1 VSWPVVKIKTVCQQ
15 VRGVTYKKDK
25 VSDAPKVG
33 YVKLYRSNNISPE
46 GGLNEYKLIYVH
58 NSCVKEKQLLKTYDI
73 LITASTG
80 SKSAIGKNAQ
90 LLNDIKVTF
99 GAFCKTLRPKQN
111 LVDPLYLGYFF
122 KRPEFRAYISNVV
135 EGANINNLKNEH
147 IDELDIPL
155 PPLPVQKQIA
165 AVLEKA
171 DTLRSQCQQMEKAL
185 NSLAQSVFLDM
196 FGDPTQT
203 KFSKLKLSECL
214 SKIESGWSPKCESFA
229 AEAGRPGI
237 LKLGAVTSGVYLE
250 KENKAMTYDSEP
262 KAALEVKSG
271 DLLFTRKNT
280 FDLVAAVAYV
290 QRTRSKLYLPDLIF
304 RFVPI
309 DGERI
314 SKIYLWGLFSSVNF
328 RKIVQSL
335 ATGAAGSMPNISKA
349 KLLDLAIPYPPIEL
363 QEQYE
368 NCIVKIWELMATHE
382 IKKKEINETFESVL
396 QRAFKGELALK
407 DVA

>member
-1 VSWPVVKIKTVCQQ
+1 MSWPLV
-15 VRGVTYKKDK
+15 
-25 VSDAPKVG
+25 
-33 YVKLYRSNNISPE
+33 NI
-46 GGLNEYKLIYVH
+46 
-58 NSCVKEKQLLKTYDI
+58 
-73 LITASTG
+73 
-80 SKSAIGKNAQ
+80 
-90 LLNDIKVTF
+90 NDI
-99 GAFCKTLRPKQN
+99 CRPKQWKTVSSSK
-111 LVDPLYLGYFF
+111 LLEEGYPVYGANG
-122 KRPEFRAYISNVV
+122 RIGYYSEYTHEFPTLMITCRGATCGNVHISVPKAYIN
-135 EGANINNLKNEH
+135 GNAMA
-147 IDELDIPL
+147 LDGLDSEKYSIKYLFYYFKSRGFNDVISGSAQPQITRQGLSKIEIPL

-171 DTLRSQCQQMEKAL
+171 DTLRSQCQQMEQEL

-203 KFSKLKLSECL
+203 TLSKLKLSECL
-214 SKIESGWSPKCESFA
+214 SKMESGWSPNCESFA
-229 AEAGRPGI
+229 AAAGRPGI

-250 KENKAMTYDSEP
+250 KENKAMIDGSEP
-262 KAALEVKSG
+262 KKALEVKSG

-290 QRTRSKLYLPDLIF
+290 RRTRSKLYIPDLIF

-309 DGERI
+309 EDKPI

-328 RKIVQSL
+328 RKVVQSL

-349 KLLDLAIPYPPIEL
+349 KLLDLEIPFPPIEL

-368 NCIVKIWELMATHE
+368 NRIVKIWELVATHE
-382 IKKKEINETFESVL
+382 AKKKKVNEAFESVL
-396 QRAFKGELALK
+396 QRAFKGELDLK